1 MAKKSTAKKPAQPA
15 KKSTKKPVKKLA
27 KKPAQSVKKPAKKL
41 AKKPAQPAK
50 RSPKKPVRTA
60 KVGRGA
66 KRQRPV
72 RGDGPG
78 SAKAKAAS
86 KRAAEERR
94 KKSLKAVAVYA
105 RALGTLQ
112 KRRLSTAAALFRRV
126 IDDFPDE
133 RELHERCRRYL
144 EVCNRETT
152 PDPTPETLEERV
164 YAATLALNAGAPD
177 KAIEHLEAAA
187 AKEPD
192 SDHIH
197 YMLAVARAAAGETK
211 RAVTHL
217 ERAIEL
223 NPDNRFLA
231 RNEPSFETL
240 QENAAVRRA
249 LSSPPDND

>member
-1 MAKKSTAKKPAQPA
+1 MAKKST
-15 KKSTKKPVKKLA
+15 A

-50 RSPKKPVRTA
+50 RSPKKLARKPVRTA

-66 KRQRPV
+66 KRKRPV

-86 KRAAEERR
+86 KRAAEGRR
-94 KKSLKAVAVYA
+94 KKSLKALAVYE
-105 RALGTLQ
+105 RALETLQ
-112 KRRLSTAAALFRRV
+112 KRKLSTAAALFRRV

-177 KAIEHLEAAA
+177 RAIEHLDVAA

-249 LSSPPDND
+249 LSSPPGDD

>member
-1 MAKKSTAKKPAQPA
+1 MAKKSP
-15 KKSTKKPVKKLA
+15 A
-27 KKPAQSVKKPAKKL
+27 KKPAQSVKKPAKKS
-41 AKKPAQPAK
+41 AKKPAQSAK
-50 RSPKKPVRTA
+50 KSTKKLAKKSTKKLAKKPVRAA

-66 KRQRPV
+66 KGKRPV

-78 SAKAKAAS
+78 SVKAKAAS
-86 KRAAEERR
+86 KKAAEERR
-94 KKSLKAVAVYA
+94 KKALKAVAVYE

-144 EVCNRETT
+144 EVCTRETT

-249 LSSPPDND
+249 LSSPPGND

>member
-1 MAKKSTAKKPAQPA
+1 MAKKSTAKKPAQSA
-15 KKSTKKPVKKLA
+15 KKSTKKPVKKT
-27 KKPAQSVKKPAKKL
+27 AQSAKKL
-41 AKKPAQPAK
+41 AKKLAKPAQPAK

-66 KRQRPV
+66 TRKRPV
-72 RGDGPG
+72 RVDGPG

-94 KKSLKAVAVYA
+94 KKSLKAVAVYE
-105 RALGTLQ
+105 RALETLQ

-144 EVCNRETT
+144 EVCSRETT
-152 PDPTPETLEERV
+152 PDPTPETWEERV

-177 KAIEHLEAAA
+177 KAIEHLEAAG

-197 YMLAVARAAAGETK
+197 YMLAVARATAGETK
-211 RAVTHL
+211 AAVTHL

-240 QENAAVRRA
+240 QENPAVRRA
-249 LSSPPDND
+249 LSSPPGSD

>member
-1 MAKKSTAKKPAQPA
+1 MAKKPTAKKPAQPA

-27 KKPAQSVKKPAKKL
+27 EKL
-41 AKKPAQPAK
+41 AKKPAPPAK
-50 RSPKKPVRTA
+50 RSTKKVARKPVRKAT
-60 KVGRGA
+60 VGRGA
-66 KRQRPV
+66 KRARPV

-94 KKSLKAVAVYA
+94 KKSLKALAVYE
-105 RALGTLQ
+105 RALETLQ
-112 KRRLSTAAALFRRV
+112 KRKLSTAAALFRRV

-133 RELHERCRRYL
+133 RELHERCHRYL

-177 KAIEHLEAAA
+177 EAIEHLEVAA

-231 RNEPSFETL
+231 RNEPSFEAL

-249 LSSPPDND
+249 LSSPPGND